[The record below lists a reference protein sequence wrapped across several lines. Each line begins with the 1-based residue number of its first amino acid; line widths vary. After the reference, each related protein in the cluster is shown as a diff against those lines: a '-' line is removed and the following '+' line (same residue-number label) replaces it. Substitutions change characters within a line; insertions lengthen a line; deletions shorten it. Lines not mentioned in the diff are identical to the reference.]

1 VRFRFRWEDTNQ
13 WEPAD
18 RRVAVSAEQ
27 RGAMSKF
34 NDIHI
39 AGTSVW
45 FDFIRRDLLEDGG
58 LAELV
63 AEGIRGVT
71 SNPSIFQKAIA
82 GSNEYDDDI
91 RAALERNP
99 ASSENDLYESFAIE
113 DIRAAADILR
123 PVYDQS
129 EGGDGFVSLEV
140 SPLLAAD
147 TAATVTE
154 ARRLWKAVDRPN
166 LLVKVPATAEG
177 VPAIE
182 TLISEGINVNV
193 TLIFSLA
200 HYEAIALAYI
210 RGLKAAADPSGIASV
225 ASFFVSRVD
234 TLTDSRLEE
243 IGTDE
248 ALALRG
254 RAGVANSKQ
263 AYRIYEELFGDDQFG
278 HLAARGARPQR
289 LLWASTGTK
298 NPAYSDVLYVEEL
311 IGPDTVNTAPPA
323 TIDAFREHG
332 EIRGATLLEDWDAAD
347 AAIDG
352 LAAVGVDL
360 DDVTTRLQEDGVTA
374 FADAFA
380 GLMAA
385 LGEKA
390 GLVRAG

>member
-1 VRFRFRWEDTNQ
+1 
-13 WEPAD
+13 
-18 RRVAVSAEQ
+18 
-27 RGAMSKF
+27 MSKF
-34 NDIHI
+34 NDIHA

-45 FDFIRRDLLEDGG
+45 FDFIRRDLLEEGG
-58 LAELV
+58 LAALV
-63 AEGIRGVT
+63 GEGIRGVT
-71 SNPSIFQKAIA
+71 SNPSIFHKAIA

-91 RAALERNP
+91 RAALERDP

-129 EGGDGFVSLEV
+129 DGGDGFVSLEV

-147 TAATVTE
+147 TAATVAE
-154 ARRLWKAVDRPN
+154 ARRLWRAVNRPN

-182 TLISEGINVNV
+182 TLIGEGINVNV

-200 HYEAIALAYI
+200 HYEAIARAYI
-210 RGLKAAADPSGIASV
+210 RGLEAAADPSGIASV

-234 TLTDSRLEE
+234 SLTDSRLEE

-254 RAGVANSKQ
+254 KAGVANSKQ
-263 AYRIYEELFGDDQFG
+263 AYRLYEELFGDEQFG

-311 IGPDTVNTAPPA
+311 IGPNTVNTAPPG
-323 TIDAFREHG
+323 TIDAFRDHG
-332 EIRGATLLEDWDAAD
+332 EIRGATLLEDWEAAD
-347 AAIDG
+347 AAIG
-352 LAAVGVDL
+352 ALAAVGVDL
-360 DDVTTRLQEDGVTA
+360 DDVTARLQEDGVTA

-390 GLVRAG
+390 GLVRAS